1 MKADAHRRHAESLER
16 AIALVRQDPATSV
29 AIIENAWGAA
39 YHWIGY
45 GCLQKHQQHR
55 DRHQG
60 LTAYLVGLGEP
71 LLAQWWRN
79 FEDVRQAGFYGNQI
93 SESEV
98 QEALDLL
105 GRIRTWA
112 TT

>member
-16 AIALVRQDPATSV
+16 AIALSLPDPVTSV

-45 GCLQKHQQHR
+45 GCHQKYRQHR
-55 DRHQG
+55 EKHQG

-71 LLAQWWRN
+71 LLAQ
-79 FEDVRQAGFYGNQI
+79 
-93 SESEV
+93 
-98 QEALDLL
+98 
-105 GRIRTWA
+105 
-112 TT
+112 